1 MAKRGQ
7 YVITDGEDEK
17 NLSGGVYDAY
27 TKRNLRYSQMA
38 PLTMFAEKNTKCNL
52 PAQIDMMAINGA
64 RYEFMFMAKGGGSA
78 NKTYLYQQTKA
89 LLNPKK
95 LEAFIEEKLQT
106 LGTSACPPY
115 HVALVIGGTSAE
127 ACLKTVKLA
136 SAKYYDDL
144 PTSGSMG
151 GRAFR
156 DLEWEDKTLKICQ
169 NLGVGAQFGGKYF
182 AHDVRV
188 VRLPRHGA
196 SCPVGLGVSC
206 SADRQIFA
214 KITEEGVFCEQLE
227 HDPAKYLPDG
237 PQASDSDTV
246 VKISLDQPMADILK
260 ELTKHPVKTRVALTG
275 SLIVARDVAH
285 ARITEIFEKTGEFP
299 DYVKNHPIYYAGP
312 AKTPEGYASGSF
324 GPTTGSARVSV

>member
-1 MAKRGQ
+1 M
-7 YVITDGEDEK
+7 
-17 NLSGGVYDAY
+17 
-27 TKRNLRYSQMA
+27 
-38 PLTMFAEKNTKCNL
+38 CNL
-52 PAQIDMMAINGA
+52 PAQIDCFATAGCE
-64 RYEFMFMAKGGGSA
+64 YEFMFMTKGGGSA

-144 PTSGSMG
+144 PTSGSVG

-169 NLGVGAQFGGKYF
+169 NLGIGAQFGGKYF

-206 SADRQIFA
+206 SADRQILA
-214 KITEEGVFCEQLE
+214 KITEEV
-227 HDPAKYLPDG
+227 HI
-237 PQASDSDTV
+237 ASLC
-246 VKISLDQPMADILK
+246 KFQ
-260 ELTKHPVKTRVALTG
+260 
-275 SLIVARDVAH
+275 
-285 ARITEIFEKTGEFP
+285 
-299 DYVKNHPIYYAGP
+299 N
-312 AKTPEGYASGSF
+312 
-324 GPTTGSARVSV
+324 